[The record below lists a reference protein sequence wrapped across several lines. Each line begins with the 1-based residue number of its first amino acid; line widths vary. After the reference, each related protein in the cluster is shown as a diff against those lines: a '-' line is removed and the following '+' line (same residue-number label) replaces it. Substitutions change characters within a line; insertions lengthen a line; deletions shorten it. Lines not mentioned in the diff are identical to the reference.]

1 VKRLTIS
8 CAEVIQEI
16 SNYLEHDV
24 PGKLRAR
31 METHLADCSHCH
43 AVLDGVRNTISLV
56 ADGRVFDLPNGFA
69 TRLYSKL
76 KTADDD

>member
-1 VKRLTIS
+1 MKRLTIS

-24 PGKLRAR
+24 PGELRAR
-31 METHLADCSHCH
+31 METHLVDCEHCH

-56 ADGRVFDLPNGFA
+56 ADGHVFDLPNGFA

-76 KTADDD
+76 KMDVDD